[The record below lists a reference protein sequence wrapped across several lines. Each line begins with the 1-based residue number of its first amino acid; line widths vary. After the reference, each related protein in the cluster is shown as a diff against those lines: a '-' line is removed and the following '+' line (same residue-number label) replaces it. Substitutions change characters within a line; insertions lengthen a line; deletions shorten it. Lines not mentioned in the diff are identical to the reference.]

1 MKTRTLNVIALHCV
15 VGNENYHRPC
25 VYHIEIM
32 LDKMWLMNNK
42 EQNRVQY
49 TFAYK
54 CVFWHNWQMIT
65 SGE

>member
-54 CVFWHNWQMIT
+54 CVF
-65 SGE
+65 

>member
-1 MKTRTLNVIALHCV
+1 MKTQTLNVIALHCV

-42 EQNRVQY
+42 EQGR
-49 TFAYK
+49 
-54 CVFWHNWQMIT
+54 
-65 SGE
+65 GEIVYNTLLRINVYFGIIGK